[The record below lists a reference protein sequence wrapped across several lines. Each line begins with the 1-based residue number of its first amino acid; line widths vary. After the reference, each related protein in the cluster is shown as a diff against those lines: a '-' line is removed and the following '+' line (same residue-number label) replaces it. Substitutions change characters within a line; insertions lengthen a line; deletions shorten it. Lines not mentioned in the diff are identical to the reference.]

1 MPDFHTRPRTLSMVS
16 SKPHRR
22 CTTTRP
28 HSCPLPVLHTVQEW
42 GVHQLCF
49 EVDTEPYATA
59 RDERVRQ
66 LAEQA
71 GVKVFSP
78 VSHTLYVGAWVL
90 YERVAVEGRHGN
102 FIASFV

>member
-1 MPDFHTRPRTLSMVS
+1 M
-16 SKPHRR
+16 
-22 CTTTRP
+22 
-28 HSCPLPVLHTVQEW
+28 
-42 GVHQLCF
+42 HQLCF

-78 VSHTLYVGAWVL
+78 VSHTLYVGTWVL
-90 YERVAVEGRHGN
+90 CEEGCGWQLYAALVEVARQAWHQTATGRS
-102 FIASFV
+102 ART